1 MQLLTSAATAIAS
14 TAHWTTSWIMGW
26 FSFNQSHM
34 CFPPLHSPPRQGR
47 ASFQI
52 QFLRPLIRCDMLYNE
67 EADLWEQKLFL
78 YAQ

>member
-47 ASFQI
+47 IIFPFLWNSPVYCASA
-52 QFLRPLIRCDMLYNE
+52 LVS
-67 EADLWEQKLFL
+67 
-78 YAQ
+78 